1 MIFVNKIVLQNLLKI
16 KEHFYT
22 YYTYFWWYRKF
33 DMESWFAVFFCSI
46 ERSMKTKNANVSIFS
61 FFSEHF
67 PYFKNAPSG
76 WKNSVRH
83 NLSLNKCFEKIE
95 KPASN
100 GSQRKGCLWAMNPNK
115 IQKMNEEVQKWSRK
129 DPMAIKKGMA
139 CPGKNLYTSFSNHW
153 PSLLCPWF

>member
-1 MIFVNKIVLQNLLKI
+1 MKI
-16 KEHFYT
+16 
-22 YYTYFWWYRKF
+22 
-33 DMESWFAVFFCSI
+33 
-46 ERSMKTKNANVSIFS
+46 IFS
-61 FFSEHF
+61 FFPFSEHF

-129 DPMAIKKGMA
+129 DPQAIKKGMA
-139 CPGKNLYTSFSNHW
+139 MPGTSSFSID
-153 PSLLCPWF
+153 F

>member
-1 MIFVNKIVLQNLLKI
+1 
-16 KEHFYT
+16 
-22 YYTYFWWYRKF
+22 
-33 DMESWFAVFFCSI
+33 
-46 ERSMKTKNANVSIFS
+46 MKTKNANVSIFS
-61 FFSEHF
+61 CFSEHF

-139 CPGKNLYTSFSNHW
+139 CPGMFFNIFLPRKN
-153 PSLLCPWF
+153 